1 MVTCPSLQPSPAVL
15 PSYRLPCP
23 YSSVVQHVGVQFA
36 GDYPDRELF
45 STLEFGVDFDADN
58 LEMQV
63 VLPPHLLSLAGGL
76 SKVQSDI
83 AGRAGRGWYEVFDR
97 LPFNPWTGC
106 SRWARGLT
114 SFALCRTTCSR
125 AAS

>member
-1 MVTCPSLQPSPAVL
+1 MYVLTDTSAPATTHLNLPFAVL
-15 PSYRLPCP
+15 FS
-23 YSSVVQHVGVQFA
+23 

-97 LPFNPWTGC
+97 LLFNPWRPPSC
-106 SRWARGLT
+106 SSAQSPTARRST
-114 SFALCRTTCSR
+114 STTPS
-125 AAS
+125 